1 MSSHSTSI
9 RFLLVVA
16 VCTASVCYL
25 QDSSGGSSD
34 ASNGTQI
41 VRVGAKEETRGLSSL
56 QRRCGGN
63 QAMLHARFQRAVDQ
77 GGSSHL
83 TLKAVAWRSRI
94 TSGEPVV
101 LDLTLSNRNSRAV
114 ETHAMFELEH
124 GYTEVMVKEPEGEVR
139 LIYPFVIMD
148 IANPIRLSLSPG
160 KTVSAALTVLR
171 GRIWDGEQLVD
182 GSAFQKPGHYEVVVV
197 YAKSCM
203 STPVSIEVV
212 DARSGKE
219 QEAKSLLLGAETQR
233 LMQGK
238 TDGSDFPV
246 ALDEL
251 LSQASNTPYLPHV
264 LYGTVT
270 RSLAEQQYAACVQY
284 ADEFLKSFPASP
296 LSLRVRLTRA
306 TALACSA
313 EMEAGLLEL
322 DILSREHA
330 QHVAGIEAAVRQ
342 KSFKMTQPQ

>member
-1 MSSHSTSI
+1 
-9 RFLLVVA
+9 
-16 VCTASVCYL
+16 
-25 QDSSGGSSD
+25 
-34 ASNGTQI
+34 
-41 VRVGAKEETRGLSSL
+41 
-56 QRRCGGN
+56 
-63 QAMLHARFQRAVDQ
+63 MLHARFQRASDQ
-77 GGSSHL
+77 GGSSRL

-101 LDLTLSNRNSRAV
+101 LNLTLSNRTARAV
-114 ETHAMFELEH
+114 EIHAMFEPEH
-124 GYTEVMVKEPEGEVR
+124 GYTEVMVKEPEGAVQ
-139 LIYPFVIMD
+139 LIYPAVIMD
-148 IANPIRLSLSPG
+148 IANPRRLSLSPG

-171 GRIWDGEQLVD
+171 GRIWDGEQLVG

-219 QEAKSLLLGAETQR
+219 REAKSLLFSAETRR

-238 TDGSDFPV
+238 TDGSDIPV
-246 ALDEL
+246 ALDDL
-251 LSQASNTPYLPHV
+251 LSLANNTPYLPHV

-284 ADEFLKSFPASP
+284 ADEFLKSFPTSP

-313 EMEAGLLEL
+313 ETQAGLLEL
-322 DILSREHA
+322 DLLSQEHA
-330 QHVAGIEAAVRQ
+330 QHVVGIEATARQ
-342 KSFKMTQPQ
+342 KRFSMKKP